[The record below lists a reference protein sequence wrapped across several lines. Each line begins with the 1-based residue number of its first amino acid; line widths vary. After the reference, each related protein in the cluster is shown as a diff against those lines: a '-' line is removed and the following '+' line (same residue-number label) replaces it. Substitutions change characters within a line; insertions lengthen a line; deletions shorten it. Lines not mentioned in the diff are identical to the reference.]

1 MRNPRLANIY
11 AKSLVDI
18 ATEQN
23 QLDLVCNDIK
33 WLKAVCKSNPDFVAL
48 LTSPVIKGDKK
59 IKIIDAVTRG
69 SINKVTQLFINLLI
83 GKGRENVLPQIVDAF
98 VEQYNVKNNIQ
109 TVKLTTAH
117 PIADEMKEA
126 ILANIRSNTKAAK
139 IEVETAVNEA
149 LIGGFILE
157 TNNKLVD
164 ASVLH
169 DLNTIKKQFLNNDF
183 VHRIQ

>member
-1 MRNPRLANIY
+1 MRNPRLANTY

-23 QLDLVCNDIK
+23 QLDAVCAEIK
-33 WLKAVCKSNPDFVAL
+33 WLKSVCKSNPDFVSV

-59 IKIIDAVTRG
+59 AKIIEAVTNGRIG
-69 SINKVTQLFINLLI
+69 KLTGMFINLLI
-83 GKGRENVLPQIVDAF
+83 TKGRENVLPQILDAF
-98 VEQYNVKNNIQ
+98 VEQFNVKNNIQ

-117 PIADEMKEA
+117 PIADELKEA
-126 ILANIRSNTKAAK
+126 ILANVRSASNAGK
-139 IEVETAVNEA
+139 IEVETAVNPD
-149 LIGGFILE
+149 LIGGFVLE
-157 TNNKLVD
+157 TQNKLVD
-164 ASVLH
+164 ASVLY